1 MSKIELKVT
10 RENIPEQ
17 LESLP
22 SDISYWETALAEA
35 QNKLYLA
42 ELEKDVLIANTN
54 IEIRTNPL
62 AFGNLKVTDAAVGA
76 ICQTQQNVIDAEKA
90 VIAAKLEVANT
101 KAVVNALDC
110 KRSACKYLC
119 ELLVSGR
126 FN

>member
-1 MSKIELKVT
+1 MSKIDLKVT
-10 RENIPEQ
+10 RENLPEQ
-17 LESLP
+17 LESLA

-42 ELEKDVLIANTN
+42 ELEKDVLVANTN
-54 IEIRTNPL
+54 IDIRTNPL
-62 AFGNLKVTDAAVGA
+62 KYGNLKVTDAAVGA
-76 ICQTQQNVIDAEKA
+76 ICQTDTAVVEAERA

-101 KAVVNALDC
+101 KAVVSALDA
-110 KRSACKYLC
+110 KRSACKYLS